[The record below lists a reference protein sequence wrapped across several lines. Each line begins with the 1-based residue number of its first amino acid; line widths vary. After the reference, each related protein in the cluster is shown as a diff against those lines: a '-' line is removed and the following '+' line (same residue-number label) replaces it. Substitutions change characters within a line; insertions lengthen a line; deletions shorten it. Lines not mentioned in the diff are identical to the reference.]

1 MERDMG
7 KITGFLEFHREKPP
21 RRPVRE
27 RLKDWREFEGT
38 FDAAKVKEQGGRCMD
53 CGIPFCHT
61 GCPLGNVIPDWND
74 FVWRDRWTQAA
85 QRLHSTN
92 NFPEMTGRVCPAPCE
107 EACTL
112 NIDREPVTIKMIER
126 QIGDWVY
133 EHGGLQP
140 LIAAR
145 KTGKTVAVVGSGPA
159 GLACAQQLAR
169 AGHSPTVFERD
180 DRIGGLLRYGIQ
192 HFKMEKHYIDAR
204 IEQMRAEGVT
214 FKPGVDVGK
223 DIAMAQLRE
232 QFDAIVLA
240 GGATQARDLPVPGR
254 ELKGVHY
261 AMEFLTQ
268 QNRVCEGDMVPNQ
281 ISAKDKHV
289 VILGGGDTGSD
300 CLGTSNRQGARSVHQ
315 IELMPQPPDERTPD
329 MPWPY
334 WPMIM
339 RTSSSH
345 EEGVVREFS
354 ISTTHFSGDAQ
365 GNVEK
370 LHAVKLEWRKGDN
383 GRPKMERVPGSEF
396 TLDVDLVLLAMGFT
410 GPEKGPLLDDLGVK
424 LTDRSNV
431 AADANY
437 ATNVPGVYTCGDMRR
452 GQSLVVWAIW
462 EGRECARGVD
472 AYLSGHTDL
481 LATPQINPLVLDP

>member
-1 MERDMG
+1 MG

-27 RLKDWREFEGT
+27 RLKDWSEFEGT
-38 FDAAKVKEQGGRCMD
+38 LDPEKIREQGGRCMD

-61 GCPLGNVIPDWND
+61 GCPLGNSIPDWND
-74 FVWRDRWTQAA
+74 FVWRDRWPQAA
-85 QRLHSTN
+85 TRLHSTN
-92 NFPEMTGRVCPAPCE
+92 NFPEMTGRICPAPCE

-112 NIDREPVTIKMIER
+112 NIEGEPVTIKQIER
-126 QIGDWVY
+126 QIADY
-133 EHGGLQP
+133 ALDHGLLQP
-140 LIAAR
+140 QIAQR
-145 KTGKTVAVVGSGPA
+145 KSGKKVAVVGSGPA

-180 DRIGGLLRYGIQ
+180 DRIGGLLRYGIPQ
-192 HFKMEKHYIDAR
+192 FKMEKHYIDRR

-214 FKPGVDVGK
+214 FLPSTNVGA
-223 DIAMAQLRE
+223 DYPVARLQRE
-232 QFDAIVLA
+232 FDAIVLA

-254 ELKGVHY
+254 ELRGVHF

-268 QNRVCEGDMVPNQ
+268 QNRICEGDGVKDQ
-281 ISAKDKHV
+281 ILAKGKHV

-315 IELMPQPPDERTPD
+315 FELMPRPPDERGEE

-339 RTSSSH
+339 RSSSSH
-345 EEGVVREFS
+345 EEGVVRDFS
-354 ISTTHFSGDAQ
+354 INTVRLSGDPE
-365 GNVEK
+365 GRVKK
-370 LHAVKLEWRKGDN
+370 LHGVRLRWKLDERGQ
-383 GRPKMERVPGSEF
+383 RRMEPEPGSDFEMNA
-396 TLDVDLVLLAMGFT
+396 DLVLLAMGFV
-410 GPEKGPLLDDLGVK
+410 GPEKGPLLSGLGVE
-424 LTDRSNV
+424 LTERSNV
-431 AADANY
+431 KAGENY
-437 ATNVPGVYTCGDMRR
+437 ATSKAGVFACGDMRR

-472 AYLSGHTDL
+472 AYLNGHSDL
-481 LATPQINPLVLDP
+481 LASPNTSVLALDP